1 MFILQ
6 QQAQFLRLLLSDVKL
21 WAKLLNSGNM
31 KDHQYLYI
39 VGLLASIKT
48 DTMEDGWMVTVG
60 LYLALGCFILAAIQ
74 SWRNE

>member
-31 KDHQYLYI
+31 KDYQYLYI
-39 VGLLASIKT
+39 VGMLVSIKT

-60 LYLALGCFILAAIQ
+60 LFFSLGCFILAAIQ